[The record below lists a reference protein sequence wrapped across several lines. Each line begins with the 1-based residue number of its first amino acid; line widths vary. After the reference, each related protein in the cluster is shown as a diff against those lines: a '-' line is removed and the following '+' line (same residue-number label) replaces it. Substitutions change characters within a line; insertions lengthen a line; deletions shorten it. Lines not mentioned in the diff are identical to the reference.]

1 MHFCVKIALAQCI
14 FRKKLH
20 LFSAFFV
27 SYIYDKVNWSD
38 RMVGI
43 TGPRGVGKTTLL
55 LQYIKEKL
63 NTDDTLYVTAEDFYF
78 SNHRL
83 TELAD
88 EFTKMGGRHLFIDEI
103 HKHEDW

>member
-1 MHFCVKIALAQCI
+1 MEHLTGNY
-14 FRKKLH
+14 RKLLSETPTDFH
-20 LFSAFFV
+20 R
-27 SYIYDKVNWSD
+27 YIYDKVNWSD
-38 RMVGI
+38 RMVCI

-88 EFTKMGGRHLFIDEI
+88 EFTKM
-103 HKHEDW
+103 